1 MKKRVLSLLS
11 STTEVVYALGCED
24 QLVGRSHEC
33 DYPPAVMTLPICT
46 KPKFNVDGSSIEVD
60 GQVKSILQNALSVYY
75 INEDLLK
82 ELKPDIILTQSQC
95 EVCAVSEKDVKGVVK
110 NITGINPDIISVEPN
125 SVKDIFK
132 DIKIIAEA
140 LNVVDKGADLIE
152 FMKYRIRT
160 LKKSYDDKSEL
171 TVAAIEWID
180 PLMAAGNWVPEL
192 IEMAGGI
199 NLFGEAGKHSPW
211 MEYKDLIEKDPQT
224 IIIMPCGYNIQKSI
238 FEIDSLIKQKGWQKI
253 NAVQNNKVYITDGN
267 QYFNRPGPRIVDSL
281 NIFAEI
287 FHPSHF
293 NFNFEG
299 SGWLKYKCYDFC
311 A

>member
-33 DYPPAVMTLPICT
+33 DYPPEVMTLPICT

-95 EVCAVSEKDVKGVVK
+95 EVCAVSEKDVKGVVI

-132 DIKIIAEA
+132 DIKTIAEA

-152 FMKYRIRT
+152 FMKNRIRT
-160 LKKSYDDKSEL
+160 LKKSYDYKSEL

-238 FEIDSLIKQKGWQKI
+238 IEIDSLIKQKGWQKI
-253 NAVQNNKVYITDGN
+253 NAVRNDKVYITDGN
-267 QYFNRPGPRIVDSL
+267 QYFNRPGPRIIESL
-281 NIFAEI
+281 EILIEI
-287 FHPSHF
+287 FHDDKT
-293 NFNFEG
+293 NFKHLD
-299 SGWLKYKCYDFC
+299 SGWIKFNSTN
-311 A
+311 

>member
-33 DYPPAVMTLPICT
+33 DYPPEVMTLPICT

-95 EVCAVSEKDVKGVVK
+95 EVCAVSEKDLKGVVK

-125 SVKDIFK
+125 LVKDIFK

-152 FMKYRIRT
+152 FMKNRIRT

-192 IEMAGGI
+192 IEIAGGI

-253 NAVQNNKVYITDGN
+253 NAVHNNKVYITDGN
-267 QYFNRPGPRIVDSL
+267 QYFNRPGPRIIESL
-281 NIFAEI
+281 EILIEI
-287 FHPSHF
+287 FHDDKT
-293 NFNFEG
+293 NFKHLD
-299 SGWLKYKCYDFC
+299 SGWIKFNSKN
-311 A
+311 

>member
-140 LNVVDKGADLIE
+140 LNVVDKGADLID
-152 FMKYRIRT
+152 FMKNRIRT
-160 LKKSYDDKSEL
+160 LKKSYDVKSEL

-211 MEYKDLIEKDPQT
+211 MEYKDLIENDPDN

-238 FEIDSLIKQKGWQKI
+238 IEIDSLIKQKGWKEI
-253 NAVQNNKVYITDGN
+253 NAVQNDKVYITDGN
-267 QYFNRPGPRIVDSL
+267 QFFNRPGPRIIESL
-281 NIFAEI
+281 EILIEI
-287 FHPSHF
+287 FHNDKTDFKHID
-293 NFNFEG
+293 
-299 SGWLKYKCYDFC
+299 SGWINFDSTK
-311 A
+311 

>member
-95 EVCAVSEKDVKGVVK
+95 EVCAVSEKDVKSVVK

-140 LNVVDKGADLIE
+140 LNVVDKGADLID
-152 FMKYRIRT
+152 FMKNRIST
-160 LKKSYDDKSEL
+160 LKKSYDVKSEL

-199 NLFGEAGKHSPW
+199 NLFGGVGKHSLW
-211 MEYKDLIEKDPQT
+211 MQYKDLIEKDPHT

-238 FEIDSLIKQKGWQKI
+238 IEIDSLIKQKGWKEI
-253 NAVQNNKVYITDGN
+253 NAVQNDKVYITDGN
-267 QYFNRPGPRIVDSL
+267 QFFNRPGPRIIESL
-281 NIFAEI
+281 EILIEI
-287 FHPSHF
+287 FHNDKTDFKHID
-293 NFNFEG
+293 
-299 SGWLKYKCYDFC
+299 SGWINFDSIK
-311 A
+311 

>member
-1 MKKRVLSLLS
+1 MKKKVLSLLS
-11 STTEVVYALGCED
+11 STTEVIYALGCED

-33 DYPPAVMTLPICT
+33 DYPPEVMTLPICT

-75 INEDLLK
+75 INENLLK

-152 FMKYRIRT
+152 FMKYRIRI

-267 QYFNRPGPRIVDSL
+267 QYFNRPGPRIIESL
-281 NIFAEI
+281 EILIEI
-287 FHPSHF
+287 FHDDKT
-293 NFNFEG
+293 NFKHLD
-299 SGWLKYKCYDFC
+299 SGWIKFNSTN
-311 A
+311 

>member
-1 MKKRVLSLLS
+1 MKKKVLSLLS
-11 STTEVVYALGCED
+11 SATEVVYALGCED

-60 GQVKSILQNALSVYY
+60 EKVKSILQNALSVYY

-95 EVCAVSEKDVKGVVK
+95 EVCAVSEKDVKSVVK

-211 MEYKDLIEKDPQT
+211 MEYKDLIEKDPDN

-238 FEIDSLIKQKGWQKI
+238 IEIDSLIKQKGWKEI
-253 NAVQNNKVYITDGN
+253 NAVQNDKVYITDGN
-267 QYFNRPGPRIVDSL
+267 QYFNRPGPRIIESL
-281 NIFAEI
+281 EILIEI
-287 FHPSHF
+287 FHNDKTDFKHID
-293 NFNFEG
+293 
-299 SGWLKYKCYDFC
+299 SGWINFDSTK
-311 A
+311 

>member
-11 STTEVVYALGCED
+11 STTEIVYALGCED

-33 DYPPAVMTLPICT
+33 DYPQSVMTLPICT
-46 KPKFNVDGSSIEVD
+46 KPKFNVNGSSIEVD
-60 GQVKSILQNALSVYY
+60 RQVKSILQNALSVYY

-95 EVCAVSEKDVKGVVK
+95 EVCAVSEKDVKSVVE

-140 LNVVDKGADLIE
+140 LDVVDKGADLID
-152 FMKYRIRT
+152 FMKNRIRS

-192 IEMAGGI
+192 IEIAGGV

-211 MEYKDLIEKDPQT
+211 MEYKDLIEKDPHT

-238 FEIDSLIKQKGWQKI
+238 IEIDSLIKQKDWKEI
-253 NAVQNNKVYITDGN
+253 NAVQNDKVYITDGN
-267 QYFNRPGPRIVDSL
+267 QFFNRPGPRIIESL
-281 NIFAEI
+281 EILIEI
-287 FHPSHF
+287 FHNDKTDFKHID
-293 NFNFEG
+293 
-299 SGWLKYKCYDFC
+299 SGWIKFNSKN
-311 A
+311 

>member
-95 EVCAVSEKDVKGVVK
+95 EVCAVSEKDVKSVVK

-140 LNVVDKGADLIE
+140 LNVVDKGADLID
-152 FMKYRIRT
+152 FMKNRIRT

-267 QYFNRPGPRIVDSL
+267 QYFNRPGPRIIESL
-281 NIFAEI
+281 EILIEI
-287 FHPSHF
+287 FHDYKT
-293 NFNFEG
+293 NFKHLD
-299 SGWLKYKCYDFC
+299 SGWIKFNSTN
-311 A
+311 

>member
-33 DYPPAVMTLPICT
+33 DYPPEVMTLPICT

-140 LNVVDKGADLIE
+140 LNVVDKGADLID
-152 FMKYRIRT
+152 FMKNRIRT
-160 LKKSYDDKSEL
+160 LKKSYDVNSEL

-211 MEYKDLIEKDPQT
+211 MEYKDLIEKDPDN

-238 FEIDSLIKQKGWQKI
+238 IEIDSLIKQKGWKEI
-253 NAVQNNKVYITDGN
+253 NAVQNDKVYITDGN
-267 QYFNRPGPRIVDSL
+267 QYFNRPGPRIIESL
-281 NIFAEI
+281 EILIEI
-287 FHPSHF
+287 FHNDKTDFKHID
-293 NFNFEG
+293 
-299 SGWLKYKCYDFC
+299 SGWINFDSTK
-311 A
+311 

>member
-1 MKKRVLSLLS
+1 MKKKVLSLLS

-95 EVCAVSEKDVKGVVK
+95 EVCAVSEKDVKSVVK

-140 LNVVDKGADLIE
+140 LNVVDKGADLID
-152 FMKYRIRT
+152 FMKNRIRT

-267 QYFNRPGPRIVDSL
+267 QYFNRPGPRIIESL
-281 NIFAEI
+281 EILIEI
-287 FHPSHF
+287 FHDDKT
-293 NFNFEG
+293 NFKHLD
-299 SGWLKYKCYDFC
+299 SGWIKLNSTN
-311 A
+311 

>member
-33 DYPPAVMTLPICT
+33 DYPPEVMTLPVCT

-211 MEYKDLIEKDPQT
+211 MEYKDLIEKNPDT
-224 IIIMPCGYNIQKSI
+224 IIVMPCGYNIQKSI
-238 FEIDSLIKQKGWQKI
+238 IEIDSLIKQKGWKEI
-253 NAVQNNKVYITDGN
+253 NAVQNDKVYITDGN
-267 QYFNRPGPRIVDSL
+267 QFFNRPGPRIIESL
-281 NIFAEI
+281 EILIEI
-287 FHPSHF
+287 FHNDKTDFKHID
-293 NFNFEG
+293 
-299 SGWLKYKCYDFC
+299 SGWINFDSTK
-311 A
+311 

>member
-95 EVCAVSEKDVKGVVK
+95 EVCAVSEKDVKSAVE

-140 LNVVDKGADLIE
+140 LNVVDKGADLID
-152 FMKYRIRT
+152 FMKNRIRT
-160 LKKSYDDKSEL
+160 LKKSYDVKSEL

-267 QYFNRPGPRIVDSL
+267 QYFNRPGPRIIESL
-281 NIFAEI
+281 EILIEI
-287 FHPSHF
+287 FHDDKT
-293 NFNFEG
+293 NFKHLD
-299 SGWLKYKCYDFC
+299 SGWIKFNSTN
-311 A
+311 

>member
-1 MKKRVLSLLS
+1 MCIR
-11 STTEVVYALGCED
+11 D
-24 QLVGRSHEC
+24 RC
-33 DYPPAVMTLPICT
+33 DYPPEVMTLPICT

-192 IEMAGGI
+192 IEIAGGI
-199 NLFGEAGKHSPW
+199 NLFREAGKHSPW
-211 MEYKDLIEKDPQT
+211 MGYKDLIEKDPQI
-224 IIIMPCGYNIQKSI
+224 IIIMPCGYNIQKSS

-267 QYFNRPGPRIVDSL
+267 QYFNRPGPRIIESL
-281 NIFAEI
+281 EILIEI
-287 FHPSHF
+287 FKGLSISCFMLLSCSPIIFRLHSPISEIKPISSARGI
-293 NFNFEG
+293 NREG
-299 SGWLKYKCYDFC
+299 DIGPLSR
-311 A
+311 